1 MRKLTLFLLLMTG
14 LMCCLHT
21 TMAQTSI
28 DQFTILESQGQMPSD
43 FQKILKQDKEMTD
56 YNVFLREMFME
67 GKILYGTKLN
77 DYVNTVIDNLLKDDP
92 VLRSKIHAYIVKSPE
107 VNACAT
113 KNGLVLVNLGLLA
126 QVSNESELAFV
137 LAHEI
142 SHFVEKHGDVTSG
155 KKDTIKDRN
164 MLDYY
169 VKYQNRSREQETAAD
184 RIALTRFFA
193 NSGYS
198 YNAMMGVFDVLQYSD
213 LPFDEVPFPK
223 DMVETDFY
231 QFPSNYYLA
240 NVASITNRDNMV
252 DTLFTHPNIAKRRAA
267 AQALTA
273 GKSEDGRSAFV
284 QPEELFNEVRE
295 LARFECLNCFLT
307 NHEFDQAFYNAYVL
321 QGSHPD
327 NAFLEE
333 VLVSA
338 IYGFSKHKNYG
349 ETSDVLQP
357 YSSVEGEMQQT
368 SYFFSKLTKA
378 ESSLLAF
385 RAAWKAHKNHPDNRY
400 YDDVLKD
407 ALKDVLVNN
416 KMKYQDFSDYPM
428 GTNPDSIVVEQPEV
442 EDKDTLKG
450 KYAHIKKQKQT
461 PKVIPT
467 TKFKTQNYMLVD
479 IHRDSAFAAM
489 ARTIVNEAEDEK
501 ILDFV
506 TKKNPAVEF
515 SNLLIAEP
523 QYLINPKSE
532 RSNKLS
538 KTLSGRLSKN
548 ITRTVRHLGLNP
560 ITYSDKDVCS
570 FTTEQYNG
578 YAKLQ
583 QWLNEYFQG
592 DGLEM
597 YYHISKDMSSTYE
610 LAGTSKICLMGVKR
624 VPATFVTVNKFKN
637 LFLAALC
644 PYVLPMSVT
653 TFALPRY
660 NTGMYILVAD
670 YETGETAMSAG
681 DRKYSEMS
689 EAYVNSFMYDA
700 LYKFVKGK

>member
-1 MRKLTLFLLLMTG
+1 MKKKFLLVVSL
-14 LMCCLHT
+14 LCFIAIA
-21 TMAQTSI
+21 MAQTSI
-28 DQFTILESQGQMPSD
+28 DKFSTLESQGQMPAD
-43 FQKILKQDKEMTD
+43 FKKILSDNKDMSD
-56 YNVFLREMFME
+56 YNVFFREMVMD
-67 GKILYGTKLN
+67 GRILYGTKLN
-77 DYVNTVIDNLLKDDP
+77 DYVNTIVDNLLQNDL
-92 VLRSKIHAYIVKSPE
+92 VLRSKVHVYILKSPT

-113 KNGLVLVNLGLLA
+113 ANGLVIVNLGLIA
-126 QVSNESELAFV
+126 QVSNESELAYV

-142 SHFVEKHGDVTSG
+142 AHYAEKHVTRMNDYNKDVFKGRDVLS
-155 KKDTIKDRN
+155 N
-164 MLDYY
+164 Y
-169 VKYQNRSREQETAAD
+169 VKYYSRSREQEMEAD
-184 RIALTRFFA
+184 RIALKRYFPHT
-193 NSGYS
+193 NYS
-198 YNAMMGVFDVLQYSD
+198 YAAVDGVFDVLQYAD
-213 LPFDEVPFPK
+213 LPFDEVAFQK
-223 DMVETDFY
+223 NLVEEDFY
-231 QFPSNYYLA
+231 SFPTKYYLA
-240 NVASITNRDNMV
+240 GVAPISNRADMV
-252 DTLFTHPNIAKRRAA
+252 DTLFSHPNIEKRRVA
-267 AQALTA
+267 AQAIVDNL
-273 GKSEDGRSAFV
+273 SDEGRSFFV
-284 QPEELFNEVRE
+284 QSEELFNEVRE

-385 RAAWKAHKNHPDNRY
+385 RAAWKAHKNHPGNRY